1 MLNYKKL
8 YITCENKTAS
18 QWYIEDIQICGMNM
32 PFISLT
38 NEYAIYFIDE

>member
-18 QWYIEDIQICGMNM
+18 QWYIEDIY
-32 PFISLT
+32 FFRD
-38 NEYAIYFIDE
+38 EY